1 MSESRNRQDVERFL
15 RNFYVNSAEIYKGRN
30 ISGFIDWLPPGAMLR
45 QKITDSWINFF
56 VKRIPN
62 VFITDGSTILPLIVF
77 KASGHLTNFTDPVIK
92 CPKCSNIYRVDH
104 LLKETN
110 GKLICPR
117 DLTDL
122 KDQEIKQKSLMLEL
136 TVGLT
141 DEINAALRP
150 ETAQNIYINFMNFKA
165 IGLKLPFAI
174 AQIGRSYR
182 NEISPRGSRL
192 REFVQMEIEEFVLP
206 SHLDSHPLYDSVKE
220 IRLPIFY
227 EERTVEIE
235 LDEAVK
241 KGLVPNVRLAF
252 WIGREWLWLT
262 NELGLPGDKIRFR
275 VVPPEER
282 AFYSKGTIDVEVNV
296 EDDWVEII
304 GNAYRT
310 DYDLTVHSK
319 YSGANLSE
327 NGVIPHVIEP
337 SFGLDRIA
345 MAVLLLNYDP
355 SPSDRN
361 WPLFRIPYKLSPF
374 EIGIASIH
382 YSDKYINI
390 AEKIDL
396 TLRSL
401 GYVTFKLFEKGKI
414 EAQYAKADAL
424 GIPLVVTVDSKTL
437 DENTVTIRNRDTKA
451 QIRVNITEIGQ
462 AIKNLLS
469 GGGYEQRI

>member
-1 MSESRNRQDVERFL
+1 MSKMSQIKYKQDVERFL

-45 QKITDSWINFF
+45 QKIIDSWIDFF
-56 VKRIPN
+56 IKKIPN
-62 VFITDGSTILPLIVF
+62 VFLMDGSTILPLIVF
-77 KASGHLTNFTDPVIK
+77 EASGHLANFTDPVIK

-110 GKLICPR
+110 GKLICPK

-122 KDQEIKQKSLMLEL
+122 KGQEIKQKSLMLEL

-227 EERTVEIE
+227 EEQTVEME

-262 NELGLPGDKIRFR
+262 NELSWR
-275 VVPPEER
+275 
-282 AFYSKGTIDVEVNV
+282 
-296 EDDWVEII
+296 
-304 GNAYRT
+304 
-310 DYDLTVHSK
+310 
-319 YSGANLSE
+319 
-327 NGVIPHVIEP
+327 
-337 SFGLDRIA
+337 
-345 MAVLLLNYDP
+345 
-355 SPSDRN
+355 
-361 WPLFRIPYKLSPF
+361 
-374 EIGIASIH
+374 
-382 YSDKYINI
+382 
-390 AEKIDL
+390 
-396 TLRSL
+396 
-401 GYVTFKLFEKGKI
+401 
-414 EAQYAKADAL
+414 
-424 GIPLVVTVDSKTL
+424 
-437 DENTVTIRNRDTKA
+437 
-451 QIRVNITEIGQ
+451 
-462 AIKNLLS
+462 
-469 GGGYEQRI
+469 